1 MNCQK
6 AIFSLPSDVSYLN
19 CSYMSPLLRSVASM
33 GRAMVDQKA
42 TPHHIKVDDFFA
54 PREKLRNLFARLI
67 NAEDPSRI
75 AIIPAASYGLAAV
88 ARNVSLSKGQNIIM
102 ADEQFPSNVYTWKRL
117 AEEQDLQLKVIKAP
131 EVENG
136 RGATWNQQI
145 LEAINDQTGLVTLG
159 QVHWA
164 DGTLFDLAAI
174 RKRTQEVGALLVIDG
189 TQSIGAFPF
198 DVQALQ
204 PDAVICAGYKWLMG
218 PYSIGLGYF
227 GPRFDQGVPLEENWI
242 SRLNSDDFGG
252 LVAYEDR
259 YQPGALRYDVG
270 ENSNFILVPMLSTAL
285 EQILAWEVDNIQTY
299 CQNLAKEPIERLQE
313 MGYRVEEQDSRGA
326 HLFGIRVPQHIDQD
340 RLKQQLQD
348 QKVYVSYRGDAIRV
362 SPHLYNDAT
371 DMDRLVVSLQ
381 TVA

>member
-1 MNCQK
+1 
-6 AIFSLPSDVSYLN
+6 
-19 CSYMSPLLRSVASM
+19 M

-299 CQNLAKEPIERLQE
+299 CQNLVMEPIERLQE

-371 DMDRLVVSLQ
+371 DMDRLVACLQ